1 MMPVWS
7 KDGKQI
13 AFASDRYG
21 NFDVFTLPVTGEL
34 LPD

>member
-1 MMPVWS
+1 MD

-21 NFDVFTLPVTGEL
+21 NFDVFTLPVTGGT
-34 LPD
+34 PTD

>member
-1 MMPVWS
+1 MEQRW
-7 KDGKQI
+7 KQI

-21 NFDVFTLPVTGEL
+21 NFDVFTLPVTEEL